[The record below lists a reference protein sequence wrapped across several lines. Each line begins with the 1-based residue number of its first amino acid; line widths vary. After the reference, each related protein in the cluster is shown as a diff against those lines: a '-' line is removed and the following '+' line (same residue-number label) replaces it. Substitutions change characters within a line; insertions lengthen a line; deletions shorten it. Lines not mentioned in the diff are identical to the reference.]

1 MGDSIDLVRLNFNP
15 QAQLGLNLVLALVM
29 FGIALDLKV
38 ADFKA
43 ALRTPRALA
52 IGLVSHHLLFP
63 AFTFLLV
70 LVVRPAPSIGLGMLL
85 VASCPAGHI
94 SNFFT
99 HRALGNTELSVS
111 ISTLSMLTSIVM
123 TPLNVS
129 FWASQDA
136 QMSTLLRSF
145 SLDPVHMLGDIAMLL
160 GIPLAAGMLIANR
173 LPAFAKKVHGP
184 MRMFSLIVLVG
195 FVVGALATNWAIFR
209 EYARFVVFVV
219 LIHNALALSGGYG
232 FARLA
237 GLVERDRRSV
247 AFETG
252 IQNSGLGLVLV
263 FNFFD
268 GLGGMAIVTAWWG
281 VWHIVA
287 GMSLSTYWM
296 KRPPGGAARIVAE
309 KT

>member
-1 MGDSIDLVRLNFNP
+1 MDAIDQVRLNFNP

-63 AFTFLLV
+63 AFTFALIQIIK
-70 LVVRPAPSIGLGMLL
+70 PAPSIGLGMLL
-85 VASCPAGHI
+85 VSSCPAGHI

-99 HRALGNTELSVS
+99 HRAKGNAALSVS
-111 ISTLSMLTSIVM
+111 ISTLSTLGAIFF

-129 FWASQDA
+129 FWGSLDPGMNA
-136 QMSTLLRSF
+136 LLRSF
-145 SLDPVHMLGDIAMLL
+145 SLDPLHMLLDVGMLL
-160 GIPLAAGMLIANR
+160 GIPLAAGMTLSHRWPALAKR
-173 LPAFAKKVHGP
+173 LHAP
-184 MRMFSLIVLVG
+184 MRNLSLAVFIV
-195 FVVGALATNWAIFR
+195 FVIGALALNWSIFLA
-209 EYARFVVFVV
+209 YGRFVVLVV
-219 LIHNALALSGGYG
+219 FIHNALALSGGYG
-232 FARLA
+232 LARGLGLA
-237 GLVERDRRSV
+237 ERDSRAV

-263 FNFFD
+263 FNFFG

-281 VWHIVA
+281 IWHIVA
-287 GMSLSTYWM
+287 GVALSTYWM
-296 KRPPGGAARIVAE
+296 KRPPRAAVLREA
-309 KT
+309 